1 MVMKKRKKNP
11 YRQLVRRMNTTHLNK
26 TAQIHSLSPSAQTKQ
41 GDTSMEAASVRTRRQ
56 TKFKKALKA
65 SDSLMPDNIA

>member
-1 MVMKKRKKNP
+1 
-11 YRQLVRRMNTTHLNK
+11 MNTTHLNK
-26 TAQIHSLSPSAQTKQ
+26 TAQIHSLAQTKQ

-65 SDSLMPDNIA
+65 SDSLMPDKIASKPQVDMF